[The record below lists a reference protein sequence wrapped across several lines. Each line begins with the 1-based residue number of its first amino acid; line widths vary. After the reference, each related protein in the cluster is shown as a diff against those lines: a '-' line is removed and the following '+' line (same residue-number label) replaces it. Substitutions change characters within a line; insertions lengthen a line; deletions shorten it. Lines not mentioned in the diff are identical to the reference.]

1 MNFQQ
6 LVSEGP
12 IMMLSTRVVQVRPES
27 VNTCSQNSDHLG
39 HRFAAW
45 IAGYDDKPRLSYRR
59 GIQWALAAYR
69 QALGGFEKPS
79 LGPER
84 TAAQSLVLTPVSAG
98 LKGCFFALTR

>member
-1 MNFQQ
+1 
-6 LVSEGP
+6 
-12 IMMLSTRVVQVRPES
+12 MMLSTRVVQVRPES

-69 QALGGFEKPS
+69 QALGGFEQPS
-79 LGPER
+79 LGPEADGR
-84 TAAQSLVLTPVSAG
+84 AKPSVDPCVGLSLLERVFGSEEPNHP
-98 LKGCFFALTR
+98 KFEE